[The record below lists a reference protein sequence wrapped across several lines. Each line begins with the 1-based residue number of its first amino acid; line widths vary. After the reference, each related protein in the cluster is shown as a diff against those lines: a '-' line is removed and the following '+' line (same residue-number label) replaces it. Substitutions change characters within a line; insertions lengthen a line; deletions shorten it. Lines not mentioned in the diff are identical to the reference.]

1 MLLDRHPSMNAAR
14 MPRPRVLVLPGPT
27 RRSVALTA
35 ALLLVVVG
43 ALLCRPGAAAATAQ
57 ARPHSRTTFERHV
70 ARTVLHV
77 LDAERARHGLPALR
91 MNAALCRSARWHD
104 IAMARAN
111 RMSHQLPGERPF
123 TARIARAGYRW
134 RTAGENVGWNGLVSR
149 RGAVQLELLM
159 YREKPPNDG
168 HRRNILNHG
177 FRNVG
182 VDIYVDAAHHKLWLT
197 TDFGSR

>member
-1 MLLDRHPSMNAAR
+1 M
-14 MPRPRVLVLPGPT
+14 
-27 RRSVALTA
+27 
-35 ALLLVVVG
+35 
-43 ALLCRPGAAAATAQ
+43 
-57 ARPHSRTTFERHV
+57 
-70 ARTVLHV
+70 
-77 LDAERARHGLPALR
+77 PALR
-91 MNAALCRSARWHD
+91 MNAALCRSARRHD

-123 TARIARAGYRW
+123 TARIARAGYKW

-168 HRRNILNHG
+168 HRRNILNRG
-177 FRNVG
+177 FRNAG
-182 VDIYVDAAHHKLWLT
+182 VDIYVDAVHHKLWLT